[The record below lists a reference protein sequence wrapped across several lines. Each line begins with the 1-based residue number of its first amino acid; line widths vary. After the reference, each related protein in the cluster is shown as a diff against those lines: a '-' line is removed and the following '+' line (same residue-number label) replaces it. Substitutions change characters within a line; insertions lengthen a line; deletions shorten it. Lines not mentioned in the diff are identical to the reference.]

1 MTDDSCFI
9 SVKLGKCFILG
20 KGEGDETVAPRASDL
35 SRVTHAR
42 SGASSE

>member
-35 SRVTHAR
+35 SGVTHAR